1 MILKVDPVFQERIWG
16 GRKLNTLFNYNIP
29 DGNIGECWGISAHP
43 NGMSY
48 VSSGEYKGMTLAE
61 LWQNHRYL
69 FGDYT
74 NEEFPLLIKLLD
86 AREDLSV
93 QVHPNDEQAQ
103 RLEGEPY
110 GKTECWYVVDAE
122 PGAEL
127 ILGHRAQTSSEFV
140 ERIEHGQ
147 WDDLLC
153 RMPVKKGDFIY
164 VPSGTIHAIGKGIV
178 ILETQ
183 QSSDTTYRVY
193 DFDRVDA
200 AGNLREL
207 HLEKALAVTN
217 FPNEQVVIVP
227 ETIKVPDGTITT
239 LVETNEFNVYH
250 MCVQPGFT
258 LDPLDRFR
266 LVSIVEGEGQVNG
279 EQVGKGDHFIVVA
292 GHRPLK
298 VEGTMEWIV
307 SDCIL

>member
-1 MILKVDPVFQERIWG
+1 MILKVEPVFQERIWG
-16 GRKLNTLFNYNIP
+16 GRKLSTLFNYKIP

-48 VSSGEYKGMTLAE
+48 VLAGEYKGMSLAE
-61 LWQNHRYL
+61 LWKNHRYL
-69 FGDYT
+69 FGEYK

-93 QVHPNDEQAQ
+93 QVHPNDDQAQ

-122 PGAEL
+122 PDAEL
-127 ILGHRAQTSSEFV
+127 ILGHRAKTKSEFL

-200 AGNLREL
+200 TGNLREL

-227 ETIKVPDGTITT
+227 ETIKVPEGTITT

-250 MCVQPGFT
+250 MNVQTGFN
-258 LDPLDRFR
+258 LSSLNRFR
-266 LVSIVEGEGQVNG
+266 LISILKGNGQIDGVDV
-279 EQVGKGDHFIVVA
+279 QQGDHLIVTAHHQSLSV
-292 GHRPLK
+292 
-298 VEGTMEWIV
+298 VGTMEWIT